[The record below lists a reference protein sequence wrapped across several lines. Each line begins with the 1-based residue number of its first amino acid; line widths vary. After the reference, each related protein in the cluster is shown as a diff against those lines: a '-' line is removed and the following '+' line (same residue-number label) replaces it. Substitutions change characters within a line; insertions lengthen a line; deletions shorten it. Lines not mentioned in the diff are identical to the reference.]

1 MSRTLGGPLASHLA
15 SRVHTRCRM
24 LHLALSDG
32 GIITITDHDRA
43 LTFDIGDGDEVY
55 SPRTG
60 IMASDLSLSVGFDTD
75 DVEVTGPLVET
86 ATEDWHVTKAMV
98 LGGRLDDAVAHFFQV
113 NWKSLGSGAIKL
125 LKGRVVLAEVQG
137 DTFKLTINSETA
149 KFSQEVGRV
158 ITPYCDADF
167 GDARCGYAIPTVAA
181 EVTAVTNARQF
192 TVSFTGTYA
201 DDYFNKGT
209 VEFLTGALAGTRKV
223 EISDWASSGNVT
235 LWTDLAAQPEVGDT
249 LTLRQ
254 GCDKT
259 RPTCLGYDNV
269 VNFRGFPDVPG
280 TDQVLRYPNPGG

>member
-15 SRVHTRCRM
+15 GNVHTRCRM
-24 LHLALSDG
+24 LRLGLIDG
-32 GIITITDHDRA
+32 GVITVTDHDRE
-43 LTFDIGDGDEVY
+43 LTLDIGEGDELY

-60 IMASDLSLSVGFDTD
+60 IAASDLALSTGFEAD
-75 DVEVTGPLVET
+75 DVEVTGPLVAT
-86 ATEDWHVTKAMV
+86 ASEPWHVTKAMV

-113 NWKSLGSGAIKL
+113 NWKSLGSGPVRL
-125 LKGRVVLAEVQG
+125 LKGRVVLAEVEG
-137 DTFKLTINSETA
+137 DRFKLTIHSEIS
-149 KFSQEVGRV
+149 KFSQEVGRI

-167 GDARCGYAIPTVAA
+167 GDARCGYVVPTVAA

-192 TVSFTGTYA
+192 TVSFTGSYA

-209 VEFLTGALAGTRKV
+209 VEFLTGSLAGIRKV
-223 EISDWASSGNVT
+223 EISDWSSTGNVT
-235 LWTDLAAQPEVGDT
+235 LWTDLPDLPQVGDE
-249 LTLRQ
+249 LNLRQ

-259 RPTCLGYDNV
+259 RDACKAFDNV